1 MLYLGY
7 DNGPSDGGGAQLHRI
22 MNLYCICRAFR
33 IQYVHYPI
41 THIGYKGLHHL
52 ENNIEDDDAIEAAF
66 NAFLQL
72 NEYTLLPTSLPA
84 DIREVKVNELSIEHI
99 LQCAREAKT
108 QNILLRTSMSLPI
121 IERSPDLYRFAPELR
136 PVPVPFTSA
145 TPFSVDIHVRRG
157 ELFVVDSWRMLP
169 NSYYVAIIDYLNAI
183 LPEFTTNYV
192 INVHT
197 EVPTKPTVI
206 RPDNHGITNRTTEDV
221 TITPDELHLDEFS
234 LPNVKLRTN
243 EPPTDTL
250 KAFTQSHLFV
260 MSHSSMSMVG
270 AAMNRNGI
278 ILYHPFWHMPAPN
291 WCNTKEI
298 TFASQLEA
306 KLHTFFKSE

>member
-52 ENNIEDDDAIEAAF
+52 ENNIEDDEAVEAAF
-66 NAFLQL
+66 NAFLQP
-72 NEYTLLPTSLPA
+72 NEHTLLPTSLPA
-84 DIREVKVNELSIEHI
+84 DVREVKVGELSMEHI
-99 LQCAREAKT
+99 LQYAREAKT
-108 QNILLRTSMSLPI
+108 QNILLRAGLSRPI

-136 PVPVPFTSA
+136 PAPAPFVPT
-145 TPFSVDIHVRRG
+145 TPLSVDIHVRRG

-169 NSYYVAIIDYLNAI
+169 NSYYVNIINLLNTL
-183 LPEFTTNYV
+183 LPRFTTNYT

-206 RPDNHGITNRTTEDV
+206 RPDNHGITNRTTADI
-221 TITPDELHLDEFS
+221 TITPEDLHLDDFN
-234 LPNVKLRTN
+234 LPNVKLRIN
-243 EPPTDTL
+243 EQAIDTL
-250 KAFTQSHLFV
+250 TAFTQSHLFV
-260 MSHSSMSMVG
+260 MSHSSFSVIG

-278 ILYHPFWHMPAPN
+278 ILYHPFWHRPAPY
-291 WCNTKEI
+291 WLNTQEPSLP
-298 TFASQLEA
+298 SQLEA
-306 KLHTFFKSE
+306 KLRTLFTPV